1 MLARSSAWKPG
12 ALMPRSAGLAFARLL
27 AAFAGVLVL
36 APSGPALAANAS
48 PSTARAATNVLRA
61 TLPNGLR
68 VIIVRNRLAPVAA
81 TAINYLVGSDESPR
95 GFPGTAHAQEHM
107 MFSGGPGLTA
117 DQLAS
122 IGGVMGGNFNANT
135 RESVT
140 QYLYTVPAEDVD
152 VALLIE
158 ALRMRGVEDSAKQW
172 DQERGAI
179 EQEVAADISNPGY
192 LLYEKLRGLAFGG
205 TPYEHDALGTRP
217 SFDRTSAAMLKR
229 FHDTWYAPNN
239 AIAVIV
245 GDVDPE
251 RTLAQVRELFGTIPR
266 KALPERPKV
275 VLEPLHSTSLTVD
288 TDRPTGTQLIAF
300 RVPGLDSPD
309 FPALE
314 VLSDVLS
321 SQRYELYGLVPQG
334 KALSAFFALDPL
346 PHAGLAYAG
355 VAFPAGADPKAL
367 AADVRAVLEKAARE
381 GVPPEL
387 VAAAKLQERREAEFE
402 KNSIAGLASVW
413 SDAVALYGLNSPE
426 EDLERIE
433 RVTVADVNRIARRY
447 LDFDHAITAVMLPQG
462 SGPPTRSASAGFGG
476 QESISLGEAKPTK
489 LPAWAERA
497 VSRLRVPAQTTHPI
511 VSRLP
516 NGLTLIVQPEDVSDT
531 VSVFGHIRNRPETE
545 TPVGQEGVAPLTD
558 ELLSYGTEHLDRLA
572 YQSALDAIG
581 ASAHGGTDFLAQA
594 LTEHFDRT
602 VELLADNELHPALPV
617 AAMRIIQRQLAAVVT
632 ARNRSPGFLTQ
643 RSLSAALFPATD
655 PSLREST
662 AESVQ
667 SLTPQAVR
675 AYYHEAFRP
684 DLTTIVVIG
693 KV

>member
-1 MLARSSAWKPG
+1 
-12 ALMPRSAGLAFARLL
+12 MPRSAGLVFARLL
-27 AAFAGVLVL
+27 AALAGVLL
-36 APSGPALAANAS
+36 LHPSGAAVAASASAVTAALTTSSSPAGTSA
-48 PSTARAATNVLRA
+48 NVLRA

-68 VIIVRNRLAPVAA
+68 VIIVRNGLAPVAA

-107 MFSGGPGLTA
+107 MFRGSPGLTA

-135 RESVT
+135 RESLT
-140 QYLYTVPAEDVD
+140 QYLYTVPAEDLD
-152 VALLIE
+152 VALRIE
-158 ALRMRGVEDSAKQW
+158 AIRMRGVDDSAKEW

-179 EQEVAADISNPGY
+179 EQEVAADISNPAY

-217 SFDRTSAAMLKR
+217 SFDRTTAEMLKR
-229 FHDTWYAPNN
+229 FHDAWYAPNN
-239 AIAVIV
+239 AIVVIV
-245 GDVDPE
+245 GDVNPE
-251 RTLAQVRELFGTIPR
+251 RTLAQVREFFGAIPR
-266 KALPERPKV
+266 KELPERPKV
-275 VLEPLHSTSLTVD
+275 NLAPLHSNSLTID
-288 TDRPTGTQLIAF
+288 TDRPTGTQMIAF

-346 PHAGLAYAG
+346 PHASLAYAG

-367 AADVRAVLEKAARE
+367 AAEVRAVLQKAVRE

-433 RVTVADVNRIARRY
+433 RVTVEDVNRVARRY
-447 LDFDHAITAVMLPQG
+447 LDFDRAITAVMLPQG

-489 LPAWAERA
+489 LPIWAERA
-497 VSRLRVPAQTTHPI
+497 VSRLTVPASTTIPI

-531 VSVFGHIRNRPETE
+531 VSVYGHIRNRPDTQ
-545 TPVGQEGVAPLTD
+545 TPVGQEGVAPLTE
-558 ELLSYGTEHLDRLA
+558 ELFSYGTEHLDRLA
-572 YQSALDAIG
+572 YQAALDEVG
-581 ASAHGGTDFLAQA
+581 ANARAGTEFVAQA
-594 LTEHFDRT
+594 LTEHFDRA
-602 VELLADNELHPALPV
+602 VELLADNELHPALP
-617 AAMRIIQRQLAAVVT
+617 ASAMRIVQRQLAAVVT

-655 PSLREST
+655 PALREST
-662 AESVQ
+662 AE
-667 SLTPQAVR
+667 
-675 AYYHEAFRP
+675 
-684 DLTTIVVIG
+684 
-693 KV
+693 